1 MNNFLLVFIYSFY
14 NGYIKENFLEGIVV
28 MGLEN
33 CYVDDW
39 DILGVRDYKIIK
51 GNEKGYFRVVKYDVG
66 EYSFL

>member
-1 MNNFLLVFIYSFY
+1 
-14 NGYIKENFLEGIVV
+14 

-66 EYSFL
+66 EYSFLQLKVIN

>member
-1 MNNFLLVFIYSFY
+1 
-14 NGYIKENFLEGIVV
+14 

-51 GNEKGYFRVVKYDVG
+51 GNEKGYFRVVKYDVD
-66 EYSFL
+66 EYSFLQLKVIN